1 MNRRSSTAIENES
14 SRATNVYESSRR
26 ASSGEPAAH
35 GEDGSGSR
43 DKQITCRQRWRD
55 GEVIRMV
62 DVSTAKAVSLM
73 LEGTGSFRLHER
85 GGQVGGMKG
94 KDAIYLMEAW
104 GE

>member
-1 MNRRSSTAIENES
+1 M
-14 SRATNVYESSRR
+14 YESSRR

-35 GEDGSGSR
+35 GEDRSGSR

-104 GE
+104 GEVGSFN